1 MDFLKLY
8 QHLLPDGRAW
18 RTTIDKRLR
27 QFFQGLSG
35 IGVDVKDFADKTW
48 LDVFPETTRELDAW
62 ERQWGLPSAVL
73 TDQERRDRL
82 DGAWKAQGGQ
92 SPRYIQDTLQN
103 AGFNVFVHHWWQ
115 LPFKFYAAECGEPA
129 AECGEPTA
137 ECGAVVREELGRV
150 EVFAG
155 ECGEVLAECGEAPV
169 ECGNVVD
176 VIFTG
181 LPIPRNPFDVLSDST
196 SAFGFLLSCNASGAI
211 CGASSAI
218 CGASTTATGKLLV
231 NLPANIIYNI
241 PTDDSEWPFIL
252 YLGGETFGQKAQV
265 DLARKDEF
273 EALCLKI
280 CPTQQ
285 WIGLIVEFS

>member
-1 MDFLKLY
+1 MTFLRMFK
-8 QHLLPDGRAW
+8 HLLPNARAW
-18 RTTIDKRLR
+18 RITIDKRLR
-27 QFFQGLSG
+27 QFFSGLAGTGS
-35 IGVDVKDFADKTW
+35 DVKDFTDDVW
-48 LDVFPETTRELDAW
+48 LDIFPETTRELDAW
-62 ERQWGLPSAVL
+62 DQQWGLPA
-73 TDQERRDRL
+73 TTITEQERRDRL
-82 DGAWKAQGGQ
+82 SATWKATGGQ
-92 SPRYIQDTLQN
+92 SPKYIQDTLQG
-103 AGFNVFVHHWWQ
+103 AGFNVFVHEWWN
-115 LPFKFYAAECGEPA
+115 LPFKFYAAECGEPT

-137 ECGAVVREELGRV
+137 ECGAVVREELGRI
-150 EVFAG
+150 EVLV
-155 ECGEVLAECGEAPV
+155 ECGEPTAECGEPTA
-169 ECGNVVD
+169 ECGNIID

-211 CGASSAI
+211 CGASLAI

-241 PTDDSEWPFIL
+241 PTSETDWPFIL
-252 YLGGETFGQKAQV
+252 YIGGETFGQKAQV

-280 CPTQQ
+280 CPSQQ